1 MTWARLLA
9 AAVAALAV
17 CVGVGLPQAGGA
29 PSDPDALWKVV
40 HNLCVPG
47 QERHGNPA
55 PCRLVELRDGEERG
69 YALLKDLAGA
79 SQFLLI
85 PTARIPGIESSAL
98 LAPDA
103 PNYFAE
109 AWRAR
114 RYLDRALGK
123 VLPRDEI
130 ALAVNSM
137 SGRSQNQLH
146 IHIDCVRA
154 DVLVALG
161 QYQDTIGDRWGA
173 LDAALVGHHYMAVRV
188 DGEDLDHTNPFT
200 LLADGVPGARE
211 DMGHHT
217 LVVVGATFA
226 GGQAGFI
233 ILDDRVNFTAGDR
246 ASGEELQDHA
256 CAVAK

>member
-1 MTWARLLA
+1 MTRARSLA
-9 AAVAALAV
+9 AAVAVLAL
-17 CVGVGLPQAGGA
+17 CVGVGLSQAGGA

-40 HNLCVPG
+40 HDLCVPG

-69 YALLKDLAGA
+69 YALLKDLVGA
-79 SQFLLI
+79 SEFLLI
-85 PTARIPGIESSAL
+85 PTARITGIESPTL

-109 AWRAR
+109 AWRVR

-123 VLPRDEI
+123 VMRRDEI
-130 ALAVNSM
+130 SLAVNSM

-146 IHIDCVRA
+146 IHIDCVRE
-154 DVLVALG
+154 DVLTALG
-161 QYQDTIGDRWGA
+161 QYQDAIGDRWSP
-173 LDAALVGHHYMAVRV
+173 LDAPLAGHQYMAVRV
-188 DGEDLDHTNPFT
+188 DGEDLDQANPFT

-217 LVVVGATFA
+217 LVVIGATFA
-226 GGQAGFI
+226 GGRPGFI
-233 ILDDRVNFTAGDR
+233 ILDDHVNPDVGDR
-246 ASGEELQDHA
+246 ASGEELQDHG